1 MPLKS
6 PNSSAM
12 TICIDESRGHAR
24 LAWVA
29 LRLAAAVVLGWVLV
43 VGHADARPLRDYP
56 RVAWSARDGL
66 PHQHINALAQTPDGA
81 LWVGTFEGLVR
92 FNGANFTVLRP
103 SNTPALPDASIIG
116 LSRAQDGGLLV
127 VTSGRGIARWRAGQ
141 WLPIPEGI
149 NSPRDRVD
157 GAWVDALGQL
167 WVSQRDG
174 GLWRVDA
181 NGVKWPIADQPTSPV
196 FAMQDDAAGQMW
208 IAGAFGLRRVAD
220 DKVHALDPGSGFPAV
235 SVRALHRTPSDGR
248 LVVVTALGVYVERDG
263 KFAPLA
269 QELVDINARDL
280 DFGQQGEVIVATT
293 DQGVLRL
300 SPRGELQRFGAD
312 DGLLGTRVNAV
323 LTDRDGD
330 LWIGT
335 GNGLQRLA
343 DLPVSMVSTHH
354 GLRNPTIRTL
364 LSRPDGSVLAGGTGG
379 LYRIRDGIAEPVN
392 LEGVASVGTILSL
405 IPSTDGEVWVGS
417 DLGVVWKGDAVMR
430 RHAVT
435 DHLPG
440 GFEART
446 LAEDE
451 LGNLWLGGNLGVARW
466 DGNELTHFSE
476 ASGLKRDYVL
486 RLQAARGGGI
496 WIGFNDGL
504 VRYADGAF
512 NAVDVSGANA
522 AREVF
527 SILEDADGTLWLATD
542 RGLGR
547 HRAGRTQHLD
557 VRHGLPESKFFEVVD
572 DAHGNFWLTSNSGMT
587 LVPRENAEALL
598 DGRRTTLGNVTLN
611 EGFGMAVAQCNGAA
625 GHAGVIHDGE
635 IWAATSA
642 GIAHV
647 SADRAMRFVSLPRG
661 VMIEAMRVNGEIVP
675 HEGIPVLPADTQR
688 VEFDVVSPTFRA
700 PESLYYRHRLT
711 GFDSDWVIGDRIGAR
726 VQYTNLGPGE
736 YRFEA
741 QASADFLHWSGDNQA
756 VAFQVAAH
764 WWQRIEFI
772 AATLGTVVVLLL
784 VGYQWRIRNL
794 RYREKALARLVAE
807 RTAELQLTN
816 ARLRTLNQREAERSA
831 DFQQQAM
838 TDALT
843 GLPNR
848 RAFENRLGLLLQ
860 DRVPLV
866 LGLLDID
873 HFKRINDQYSHG
885 AGDEVLTALGQH
897 LRQHLSS
904 NGLQRRGDPFV
915 ARWGGEEFAILWP
928 HADLMMARD
937 MAEQLRLSVVERAWP
952 REEGSFRLTI
962 SVGLAERRGEESAD
976 AFLRRADAQLYAA
989 KHAGR
994 NRVEADPDQ

>member
-1 MPLKS
+1 MSLTI
-6 PNSSAM
+6 PNRYASSA
-12 TICIDESRGHAR
+12 DLPWFHWRG
-24 LAWVA
+24 VA
-29 LRLAAAVVLGWVLV
+29 LCRLQVALAMFTCLWVVSGLAAE
-43 VGHADARPLRDYP
+43 ARPLRDYP
-56 RVAWSARDGL
+56 RVAWTARDGL

-92 FNGANFTVLRP
+92 FNGANFTVMRP
-103 SNTPALPDASIIG
+103 SNTPVLPDASIIG
-116 LSRAQDGGLLV
+116 LSRAQDGSLLV

-149 NSPRDRVD
+149 NSPKDRVD

-167 WVSQRDG
+167 WVSLRDG

-181 NGVKWPIADQPTSPV
+181 NGTKRPIKDQPSSPV
-196 FAMQDDAAGQMW
+196 FAMQDDASGTMW
-208 IAGAFGLRRVAD
+208 IAGAFGLRRIEGDQVQSLAPD
-220 DKVHALDPGSGFPAV
+220 SGFPAV
-235 SVRALHRTPSDGR
+235 SVRALHRTPGDGR
-248 LVVVTALGVYVERDG
+248 LVVVTALGVFVERAG
-263 KFAPLA
+263 RFLPLA
-269 QELVDINARDL
+269 RELVGINARDL
-280 DFGQQGEVIVATT
+280 DFGPQGEVIVATT

-300 SPRGELQRFGAD
+300 SPRGELQRFAAE

-379 LYRIRDGIAEPVN
+379 LYRIRDGVAEPVL

-405 IPSTDGEVWVGS
+405 IPSADGEVWVGS

-435 DHLPG
+435 DALPG
-440 GFEART
+440 GFEARA

-451 LGNLWLGGNLGVARW
+451 RGHLWLGGNLGVARW
-466 DGNELTHFSE
+466 DGEQLLHFSE
-476 ASGLKRDYVL
+476 ATGLRRDYVL
-486 RLQAARGGGI
+486 RLQSAREGGV

-504 VRYADGAF
+504 ARYANGAF
-512 NAVDVSGANA
+512 SAVDVSGENA

-527 SILEDADGTLWLATD
+527 SILEDVDGTLWLATD

-547 HRAGRTQHLD
+547 HRAGRTQHVD

-572 DAHGNFWLTSNSGMT
+572 DARGNFWLTSNSGMT
-587 LVPRENAEALL
+587 LVPRENAEAVL
-598 DGRRTTLGNVTLN
+598 DGRGNTLGNVTLN
-611 EGFGMAVAQCNGAA
+611 EAFGMAVSQCNGAA
-625 GHAGVIHDGE
+625 GQAGIIHDGE

-661 VMIEAMRVNGEIVP
+661 VMIESMRVNGEVVP
-675 HEGIPVLPADTQR
+675 HDVNPMLPADTQR

-700 PESLYYRHRLT
+700 PDSLYYRHRLT
-711 GFDSDWVIGDRIGAR
+711 GFDADWVIGDRIGSR
-726 VQYTNLGPGE
+726 VQYTNLAPGE

-756 VAFQVAAH
+756 VVFQIAAH
-764 WWQRIEFI
+764 WWQRIEF
-772 AATLGTVVVLLL
+772 VVLVVGGSLL
-784 VGYQWRIRNL
+784 VLFVGYRLRIRNL
-794 RYREKALARLVAE
+794 QLRERALAMLVAE
-807 RTAELQLTN
+807 RTAELQSTN
-816 ARLRTLNQREAERSA
+816 SRLRMLNQREAERSA

-848 RAFENRLGLLLQ
+848 RAFEHRLGLLLQ

-866 LGLLDID
+866 LGLLDVD

-885 AGDEVLTALGQH
+885 AGDEVLTALGLH
-897 LRQHLSS
+897 LRERLSS
-904 NGLQRRGDPFV
+904 TGSQRRGDPFV

-928 HADLMMARD
+928 HAALADARD
-937 MAEQLRLSVVERAWP
+937 VADRLRESVAQRAWP
-952 REEGSFRLTI
+952 REGGAFRLTV
-962 SVGLAERRGEESAD
+962 SLGLAERWEDESAD
-976 AFLRRADAQLYAA
+976 AFVHRADAQLYAA

-994 NRVEADPDQ
+994 NRVEASVDG

>member
-1 MPLKS
+1 ML
-6 PNSSAM
+6 
-12 TICIDESRGHAR
+12 
-24 LAWVA
+24 
-29 LRLAAAVVLGWVLV
+29 VVLLFWVLPV
-43 VGHADARPLRDYP
+43 SASINERPLRDYP
-56 RVAWSARDGL
+56 RVAWTARDGL
-66 PHQHINALAQTPDGA
+66 PHQHINALVQTPDGA

-92 FNGANFTVLRP
+92 FNGAKFTVLRP

-116 LSRAQDGGLLV
+116 LSRAQDGSLLV
-127 VTSGRGIARWRAGQ
+127 VTSGRGIARWRAGA

-149 NSPRDRVD
+149 NSSTDRVD
-157 GAWVDALGQL
+157 GAWVDAVGQL

-174 GLWRVDA
+174 GLWRIEA
-181 NGVKWPIADQPTSPV
+181 NGVKRPIANQPSSPV
-196 FAMQDDAAGQMW
+196 FAMQDDATGTMW
-208 IAGAFGLRRVAD
+208 IAGAFGLRRVVD
-220 DKVHALDPGSGFPAV
+220 DQVQALDEDSGFPAV

-248 LVVVTALGVYVERDG
+248 LIVVTALGVYVEREG
-263 KFAPLA
+263 RFQPLA
-269 QELVDINARDL
+269 RELQGINARDL
-280 DFGQQGEVIVATT
+280 DFGPQGEVIVATT

-300 SPRGELQRFGAD
+300 SPRGELQRFGAE

-343 DLPVSMVSTHH
+343 DLPVSMISTHH

-379 LYRIRDGIAEPVN
+379 LYRIRDGLAEPVT

-405 IPSTDGEVWVGS
+405 VASRDGDVWVGS

-430 RHAVT
+430 RHPVS
-435 DHLPG
+435 DQLPG

-451 LGNLWLGGNLGVARW
+451 QGHLWLGGNLGVARW
-466 DGNELTHFSE
+466 DGERLTHFSE
-476 ASGLKRDYVL
+476 ATGLKRDYVL
-486 RLQAARGGGI
+486 RLQASREGGI

-504 VRYADGAF
+504 ARYTNGEFKAI
-512 NAVDVSGANA
+512 DVSGENA

-527 SILEDADGTLWLATD
+527 SVLEDADGTLWLATD

-572 DAHGNFWLTSNSGMT
+572 DARGNFWLTSNSGMT
-587 LVPRENAEALL
+587 LVPRENAEAVL
-598 DGRRTTLGNVTLN
+598 DGRQTTLGNVTLN
-611 EGFGMAVAQCNGAA
+611 ESFGMAVSQCNGAA
-625 GHAGVIHDGE
+625 GQAGIIHEGE

-661 VMIEAMRVNGEIVP
+661 VMIEVMQVNGLPVP
-675 HEGIPVLPADTQR
+675 HSVDVVLSADTQR

-711 GFDSDWVIGDRIGAR
+711 GFDVDWVIGDRVGDR
-726 VQYTNLGPGE
+726 VQYTNLPPGD

-741 QASADFLHWSGDNQA
+741 QASADFLHWSGDNETVMFRIQP
-756 VAFQVAAH
+756 H
-764 WWQRIEFI
+764 WWQRTDVQVLMVGGSGL
-772 AATLGTVVVLLL
+772 ALLL
-784 VGYQWRIRNL
+784 GYAMRIRNL
-794 RYREKALARLVAE
+794 KRREQALARLVAE
-807 RTAELQLTN
+807 RTAELQSTN
-816 ARLRTLNQREAERSA
+816 VRLRELNEREAERSA
-831 DFQQQAM
+831 DFQHKAM

-848 RAFENRLGLLLQ
+848 RAFEDRLDVLLKDGL
-860 DRVPLV
+860 PLV
-866 LGLLDID
+866 LGVLDVD

-885 AGDEVLTALGQH
+885 AGDEVLVALGK
-897 LRQHLSS
+897 RLSEQIS
-904 NGLQRRGDPFV
+904 PTGTQRRGDPFV

-928 HADLMMARD
+928 NLNLTSAQVL
-937 MAEQLRLSVVERAWP
+937 AEQLRAGIEQSEWP
-952 REEGSFRLTI
+952 REGGAFKLTI
-962 SVGLAERRGEESAD
+962 SLGLASRRDGDSAD
-976 AFLRRADAQLYAA
+976 ALQARADEQLYAA
-989 KHAGR
+989 KNSGR
-994 NRVEADPDQ
+994 NRVSASVV